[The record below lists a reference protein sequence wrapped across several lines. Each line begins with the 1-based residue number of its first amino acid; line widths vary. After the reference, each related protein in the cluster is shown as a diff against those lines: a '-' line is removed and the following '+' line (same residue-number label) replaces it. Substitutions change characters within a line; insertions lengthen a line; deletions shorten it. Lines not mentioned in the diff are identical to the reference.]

1 MSKLDELRRGA
12 AGNAAES
19 VGAGVARRS
28 PLEGAPVSI
37 GGARYKDLAKAKGAF
52 DVPVDKIVPDPNQ
65 PRKVFTPEDLQDL
78 ADSIRDR
85 GLLQPIR
92 ARWDEG
98 REKYIVI
105 AGERRWRAARMAGL
119 DKLTCVVADSE
130 MAEAEILHD
139 QLVENCIRAD
149 LQPIEQAEAFK
160 VLMDAKGWSAARLA
174 EELHIRDSTV
184 FKALAL
190 LELPGE
196 VRAKI
201 AAGEIKPATAYELS
215 QLEHPEEQVAMA
227 ERVVAEK
234 LTRDQ
239 AAAAVREKTGRGRA
253 SPAVGRAEFRLE
265 KGGKVVVSGLA
276 DDRPET
282 ILAALK
288 EVTKAVQART
298 REAARSD
305 SGAKAGERAA

>member
-19 VGAGVARRS
+19 MGAGVARRS
-28 PLEGAPVSI
+28 PLEGASVSI
-37 GGARYKDLAKAKGAF
+37 GGVRYKDLAKARGAF
-52 DVPVDKIVPDPNQ
+52 EVPVDKIAPDPNQ

-92 ARWDEG
+92 VRWDEG
-98 REKYIVI
+98 RERYIVI

-119 DKLTCVVADSE
+119 DRLTCVVADGE
-130 MAEAEILHD
+130 MAEVEILHD

-196 VRAKI
+196 VRARV

-215 QLEHPEEQVAMA
+215 QLERPEEQVAMA
-227 ERVVAEK
+227 ERVVTEK

-239 AAAAVREKTGRGRA
+239 AAAAVREKTGRGEA
-253 SPAVGRAEFRLE
+253 SGRKGRAEIRLE
-265 KGGKVVVSGLA
+265 GDRKVVVSGLA

-282 ILAALK
+282 IMAALRQAM
-288 EVTKAVQART
+288 KAVQGRP
-298 REAARSD
+298 REATQGD
-305 SGAKAGERAA
+305 EKAA

>member
-12 AGNAAES
+12 GDNAAES
-19 VGAGVARRS
+19 MGVGVARRS
-28 PLEGAPVSI
+28 PLEGASTPI
-37 GGARYKDLAKAKGAF
+37 GGARYKDLSKARNAF
-52 DVPVDKIVPDPNQ
+52 EVPVDKIVPDPNQ

-78 ADSIRDR
+78 ADSIRGR

-92 ARWDEG
+92 VRWDEE
-98 REKYIVI
+98 REKYIIV
-105 AGERRWRAARMAGL
+105 AGERRWRAAIMAG
-119 DKLTCVVADSE
+119 KPAITCVVVDGE

-160 VLMDAKGWSAARLA
+160 ALMDAKGWSAARLA
-174 EELHIRDSTV
+174 EELHVRDSTV

-196 VRAKI
+196 VRERV

-215 QLEHPEEQVAMA
+215 QLERQQDQVAMA

-239 AAAAVREKTGRGRA
+239 VADVVKARKAGRGAADRR
-253 SPAVGRAEFRLE
+253 PDPVTLDLGDCQ
-265 KGGKVVVSGLA
+265 VVVRWKKASDVTAIQALRKALRMAQAQGS
-276 DDRPET
+276 PEQ
-282 ILAALK
+282 AA
-288 EVTKAVQART
+288 
-298 REAARSD
+298 
-305 SGAKAGERAA
+305 

>member
-19 VGAGVARRS
+19 MGAGVARRS
-28 PLEGAPVSI
+28 PLEAASVPI
-37 GGARYKDLAKAKGAF
+37 GGARYKDLAKARGAF
-52 DVPVDKIVPDPNQ
+52 EVPVDKIVPDPNQ
-65 PRKVFTPEDLQDL
+65 PRKIFTPEDLQDL

-85 GLLQPIR
+85 GLLQPVR
-92 ARWDEG
+92 VRWDET

-105 AGERRWRAARMAGL
+105 AGERRWRATRMAGL
-119 DKLTCVVADSE
+119 DKILCIVADGE
-130 MAEAEILHD
+130 MTEAEILHD

-196 VRAKI
+196 VRAKV

-215 QLEHPEEQVAMA
+215 QLDRPEEQVAMA
-227 ERVVAEK
+227 DRVIAEK

-239 AAAAVREKTGRGRA
+239 AAAAVRERTGRGEAPGRK
-253 SPAVGRAEFRLE
+253 GRAEIRLD
-265 KGGKVVVSGLA
+265 GGRKVIISGLT

-282 ILAALK
+282 ILATL
-288 EVTKAVQART
+288 
-298 REAARSD
+298 REATKQAQRRARD
-305 SGAKAGERAA
+305 AAGEQAA

>member
-1 MSKLDELRRGA
+1 MSKLEELRRGA

-19 VGAGVARRS
+19 MGAGIVRRS
-28 PLEGAPVSI
+28 PLEGASVSI
-37 GGARYKDLAKAKGAF
+37 GGARYKDLAKARSAF
-52 DVPVDKIVPDPNQ
+52 EVPIDKIVPDPNQ

-92 ARWDEG
+92 VRWDEA

-119 DKLTCVVADSE
+119 DRLTCVVAEGD

-139 QLVENCIRAD
+139 QLIENCIRAD

-160 VLMDAKGWSAARLA
+160 VLMDAKGWTAARLA

-190 LELPGE
+190 LDLPGE
-196 VRAKI
+196 VRVKI
-201 AAGEIKPATAYELS
+201 AAGELKPATAYELS
-215 QLEHPEEQVAMA
+215 QLDRPEEQVEMA

-239 AAAAVREKTGRGRA
+239 AAAAVRERTGRGEA
-253 SPAVGRAEFRLE
+253 PARKGRAEIRLD
-265 KGGKVVVSGLA
+265 GGRKVIVAGLA

-282 ILAALK
+282 ILAALRQAMK
-288 EVTKAVQART
+288 HVQGRL
-298 REAARSD
+298 REASRV
-305 SGAKAGERAA
+305 EEEAA

>member
-12 AGNAAES
+12 GDNAAES
-19 VGAGVARRS
+19 MGAGVTRRS
-28 PLEGAPVSI
+28 LAESVSDPI
-37 GGARYKDLAKAKGAF
+37 GGARYKDLTKTKNAF

-78 ADSIRDR
+78 SDSIRIR

-92 ARWDEG
+92 VRWDEG
-98 REKYIVI
+98 REKYVIV
-105 AGERRWRAARMAGL
+105 AGERRWRAAIMAG
-119 DKLTCVVADSE
+119 KATITCVIVEGE
-130 MAEAEILHD
+130 MTESEILHD
-139 QLVENCIRAD
+139 QLVENCLRTN

-160 VLMDAKGWSAARLA
+160 ILMDAKDWNAARLA

-190 LELPGE
+190 LELPRE
-196 VRAKI
+196 VREQV

-215 QLEHPEEQVAMA
+215 QLDRPQDQVELA
-227 ERVVAEK
+227 ERVVTER

-239 AAAAVREKTGRGRA
+239 AAAAVREKTGRVAPPPRK
-253 SPAVGRAEFRLE
+253 GRAEIRLD
-265 KGGKVVVSGLA
+265 GGRKVTISGLP

-282 ILAALK
+282 IAVALK
-288 EVTKAVQART
+288 QALKQVQGPA
-298 REAARSD
+298 REAAQV
-305 SGAKAGERAA
+305 EAA